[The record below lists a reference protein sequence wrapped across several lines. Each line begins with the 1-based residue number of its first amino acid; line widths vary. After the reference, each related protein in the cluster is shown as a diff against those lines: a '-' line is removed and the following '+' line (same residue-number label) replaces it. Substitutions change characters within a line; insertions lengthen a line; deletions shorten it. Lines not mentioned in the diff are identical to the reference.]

1 MQSLQHCITRLL
13 KSTCSIWQII
23 QNIEVVLLLAVEV
36 HTFHVGHV
44 VVGRSIAHN
53 NGVVAYKAGDMGI
66 VVDLLSRFSD
76 SVVVVVGRLARL
88 NERMLAPKRNI
99 TVAHSNAS
107 VGSMRL
113 SL

>member
-1 MQSLQHCITRLL
+1 
-13 KSTCSIWQII
+13 
-23 QNIEVVLLLAVEV
+23 
-36 HTFHVGHV
+36 
-44 VVGRSIAHN
+44 
-53 NGVVAYKAGDMGI
+53 
-66 VVDLLSRFSD
+66 
-76 SVVVVVGRLARL
+76 VVVVGRLARL

>member
-1 MQSLQHCITRLL
+1 
-13 KSTCSIWQII
+13 
-23 QNIEVVLLLAVEV
+23 
-36 HTFHVGHV
+36 
-44 VVGRSIAHN
+44 
-53 NGVVAYKAGDMGI
+53 MGI
-66 VVDLLSRFSD
+66 VVDLLGRFSD
-76 SVVVVVGRLARL
+76 SVVIVVGRLARL